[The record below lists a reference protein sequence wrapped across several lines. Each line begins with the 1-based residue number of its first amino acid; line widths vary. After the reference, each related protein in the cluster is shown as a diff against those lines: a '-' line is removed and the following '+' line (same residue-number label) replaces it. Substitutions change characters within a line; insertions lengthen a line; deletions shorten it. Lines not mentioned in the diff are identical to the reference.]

1 MSLLL
6 LTGIMFGA
14 ATFMP
19 GLTKNRQDWFGLR
32 CLLVLIAIQLLLY
45 VGNVI
50 LGISLELISRAIA
63 LAGAVGVARILWL
76 IGRGRDSRRALM
88 PALRHPVWVL
98 TLVMLLVASMHR
110 FPDYMS
116 YPGDEIASWLRLAKQ
131 IFLADAYWSGLVDFH
146 LGGYPNGWP
155 LMLAFPSLIL
165 GSFSDS
171 HPSALPF
178 IMHLAVIGT
187 VYDLLRDWCRRDLPE
202 GGFPGLFAALV
213 VFSLLSAEALWVLY
227 PSDLLI
233 DRPMI
238 YVWAAIFM
246 TGLHGLRQPGETDRH
261 ALLIGLLAAFG
272 YLFKVS
278 LIGVLP
284 SMGIIWLGWVWLSRG
299 DVKDGLSARAFVRA
313 AMMLSP
319 LAVAYVSWAVLKTG
333 EHCLA
338 SPLSLFGSPAETF
351 STTNAVFARDLY
363 LQGAATYLA
372 GYKLPVTLIG
382 GAGLL
387 AGLLDRRLRWVTLA
401 MAAFLICYSFALYLS
416 YLGCLNAED
425 AGHLQSFD
433 RYFRPNLRL
442 IHFCGIIVL
451 ALLVWAMMV
460 RRGFAARA
468 MQNERFRFACG
479 FAVIVF
485 LTILALQMDRSY
497 VQSTTRFLE
506 TEKLRTVIHQVRGE
520 ARYLIRLIQDRNLV
534 RPRVTLIAQGGYNV
548 ELDLARDAAIRRT
561 RDGAAEQGYFHYD
574 IDPAYNWGP
583 VPGKFSLRVTTPE
596 ALLQTW
602 QGTDILWPVNL
613 DDWVTAVLDD
623 LTAGGCPGPYTDYF
637 ILRDAENRFICAPK
651 IEQKN

>member
-131 IFLADAYWSGLVDFH
+131 IFLADAYWSGFVDFH

-178 IMHLAVIGT
+178 IMHLAVMGT

-202 GGFPGLFAALV
+202 SGFPGLFAALV

-299 DVKDGLSARAFVRA
+299 EVKGGLS
-313 AMMLSP
+313 S
-319 LAVAYVSWAVLKTG
+319 
-333 EHCLA
+333 
-338 SPLSLFGSPAETF
+338 
-351 STTNAVFARDLY
+351 
-363 LQGAATYLA
+363 GAA
-372 GYKLPVTLIG
+372 
-382 GAGLL
+382 
-387 AGLLDRRLRWVTLA
+387 
-401 MAAFLICYSFALYLS
+401 
-416 YLGCLNAED
+416 
-425 AGHLQSFD
+425 
-433 RYFRPNLRL
+433 
-442 IHFCGIIVL
+442 
-451 ALLVWAMMV
+451 
-460 RRGFAARA
+460 
-468 MQNERFRFACG
+468 
-479 FAVIVF
+479 
-485 LTILALQMDRSY
+485 
-497 VQSTTRFLE
+497 
-506 TEKLRTVIHQVRGE
+506 
-520 ARYLIRLIQDRNLV
+520 
-534 RPRVTLIAQGGYNV
+534 
-548 ELDLARDAAIRRT
+548 
-561 RDGAAEQGYFHYD
+561 
-574 IDPAYNWGP
+574 
-583 VPGKFSLRVTTPE
+583 
-596 ALLQTW
+596 
-602 QGTDILWPVNL
+602 
-613 DDWVTAVLDD
+613 
-623 LTAGGCPGPYTDYF
+623 
-637 ILRDAENRFICAPK
+637 
-651 IEQKN
+651 